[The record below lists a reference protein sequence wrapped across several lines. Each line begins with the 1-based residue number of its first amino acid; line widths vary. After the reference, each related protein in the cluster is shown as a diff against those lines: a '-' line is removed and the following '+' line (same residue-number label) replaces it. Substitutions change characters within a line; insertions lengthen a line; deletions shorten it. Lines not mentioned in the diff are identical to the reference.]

1 MISAGRLRFLAT
13 AKRENS
19 TDNTGKKQS
28 VFNTTV
34 GTFRCDLRDTGSTEI
49 PYADGVA
56 LSKTFDCLAR
66 WDAIN
71 EIGLKASD
79 RLLIRGRTFNII
91 GIRNEA
97 ERDRLATISVE
108 EIL

>member
-13 AKRENS
+13 AKRENN
-19 TDNTGKKQS
+19 TDNTGKKQTD
-28 VFNTTV
+28 FATTV
-34 GTFRCDLRDTGSTEI
+34 GSFRCDLRDTGSTEI

-71 EIGLKASD
+71 EIGLLASD
-79 RLLIRGRTFNII
+79 RLLIRGRTFNIV

>member
-19 TDNTGKKQS
+19 ADNTGKKQTD
-28 VFNTTV
+28 FATTV

-71 EIGLKASD
+71 EIGLLASD
-79 RLLIRGRTFNII
+79 RLLIRGRTFNIV